1 VQIST
6 FQRVKA
12 MVNNMLMLVFGA
24 GGCKIGNGG

>member
-12 MVNNMLMLVFGA
+12 MVNNMLMLVLGV
-24 GGCKIGNGG
+24 G